1 MKNLFFNGELY
12 EAERI
17 VKTADSITGYDA
29 TGNQLFA
36 FRGIADFT
44 GFTLGAGEE
53 WDADISDRAR
63 IKAMEMA
70 LLDVLLGV

>member
-1 MKNLFFNGELY
+1 MKTLIFSDEQFD
-12 EAERI
+12 AERI

-36 FRGIADFT
+36 FRGITDFT

-53 WDADISDRAR
+53 WDADISDTAR
-63 IKAMEMA
+63 IEAMEMA